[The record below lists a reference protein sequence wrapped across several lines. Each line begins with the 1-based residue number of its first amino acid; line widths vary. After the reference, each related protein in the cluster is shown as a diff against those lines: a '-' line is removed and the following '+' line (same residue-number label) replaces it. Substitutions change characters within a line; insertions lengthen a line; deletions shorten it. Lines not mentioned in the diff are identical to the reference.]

1 MMSGEIQHG
10 MECHEFE
17 SRLSEA
23 LDGVLSAPERQR
35 FEQHAAACEQCGPM
49 LAMAQAGMTW
59 LRSLEEVEPPRN
71 LVRNILVA
79 TSSAEAAERVERPSS
94 VPLGERLRGWLRPVF
109 APAFAVVRQPRFA
122 LTFAMAFFSLS
133 VVLNAAGVRIRDLRH
148 VDLRPTAIRKN
159 VVRSYYESSAR
170 VVRYYEN
177 VRLFQQ
183 FEAQVQQLKEAT
195 RPEQQQQEPPKER
208 KYRDDNTSGH
218 PANPNYGGNAGN
230 DTFAGLPDASRALEG
245 NSLVHRRT
253 A

>member
-23 LDGVLSAPERQR
+23 LDGVLNAPEKQR

-49 LAMAQAGMTW
+49 LSMAEAGMTY

-79 TSSAEAAERVERPSS
+79 TSGAKAAKRVEGPSA
-94 VPLGERLRGWLRPVF
+94 VPLGERLRGWLGPVF
-109 APAFAVVRQPRFA
+109 TPALAAVRQPRFA

-195 RPEQQQQEPPKER
+195 RPEQQDEKPKDR
-208 KYRDDNTSGH
+208 KFRDDNTSGH
-218 PANPNYGGNAGN
+218 PLNPNYGGVIGR
-230 DTFAGLPDASRALEG
+230 DTLAGLPDASRAMEQI
-245 NSLVHRRT
+245 SAAQRRT

>member
-23 LDGVLSAPERQR
+23 LDGVLSAPEKQR

-49 LAMAQAGMTW
+49 LAMARSGMTW

-79 TSSAEAAERVERPSS
+79 TSGAKATERIERPA
-94 VPLGERLRGWLRPVF
+94 VPLGDRLRGWLRPVLT
-109 APAFAVVRQPRFA
+109 PGLIVVRQPRFA

-148 VDLRPTAIRKN
+148 VDLRPTAVRKS

-177 VRLFQQ
+177 IRLFQQ

-195 RPEQQQQEPPKER
+195 RPEQQQEPPKER

-218 PANPNYGGNAGN
+218 PANPNYGGNSIH
-230 DTFAGLPDASRALEG
+230 DTFAGVPGASRALEE
-245 NSLVHRRT
+245 NSLVHRR
-253 A
+253 AA